1 MKKEHAPNLQGMS
14 VEGEGKVV
22 RRWKLVGDRFSSR
35 WLQRTR
41 LSKSVEEVGLEVR
54 PGQATRAR
62 NPQEEEYWG
71 PSRAGLKQEIGGCSV
86 NQGRYLS

>member
-1 MKKEHAPNLQGMS
+1 MESGEEI
-14 VEGEGKVV
+14 EGEWKVV

-41 LSKSVEEVGLEVR
+41 LSMGKLEVG
-54 PGQATRAR
+54 PGQAARAR
-62 NPQEEEYWG
+62 NPQQEEYWG
-71 PSRAGLKQEIGGCSV
+71 PSGAGLKQEIGGCSV